1 MKTRLSIKKPIIVA
15 IALLG
20 LVSPTVFSRGV
31 LDYSMVLPR
40 IGSTTTG
47 SIVKVTHSR
56 GVNRN
61 DSTGDGKTLNTSI
74 RNYHSGSDITPTY
87 SLPSGARVLMS
98 YHGSGSHYVNETTTL
113 GLATQFGNTV
123 RVQTTGS
130 WSPDEE
136 Q

>member
-47 SIVKVTHSR
+47 SIVKV
-56 GVNRN
+56 
-61 DSTGDGKTLNTSI
+61 LI
-74 RNYHSGSDITPTY
+74 R
-87 SLPSGARVLMS
+87 
-98 YHGSGSHYVNETTTL
+98 
-113 GLATQFGNTV
+113 
-123 RVQTTGS
+123 
-130 WSPDEE
+130 EE
-136 Q
+136 